1 MTCHP
6 GRFHRWLL
14 LLVLVGTLVPPL
26 HADVRLPSLLADG
39 MVLQQRRGVALW
51 GQADPGEQVRIKAGW
66 SGKAV
71 HVVAG
76 QDGRWKAQVQTP
88 AAGGPYRIDFD
99 GKNHLT
105 LKDVLIG
112 EVWVCS
118 GQSNMEWTLEM
129 LGGWASFPK
138 EQASLGAT
146 GDPGLR
152 LCTIPKTLAAS
163 PLDHCATT
171 WQAATAEH
179 VAPFSAVAYFY
190 GRELR
195 RRLKVPVGLISAAW
209 GGTEAECWI
218 PRDRLARD
226 PDLIS
231 CLADPGGDQ
240 PNRPSVLFNAM
251 IHPLLPFAIQG
262 VIWYQG
268 ESNTANA
275 DLYDRLFPTLV
286 RAWREVW
293 GQGNFPFYFVQIAP
307 YLYPDDPPTSA
318 YVRDAQR
325 RALALPNTG
334 MALTLD
340 IADPT
345 DLHPKAKPEIAR
357 RLALWALARTYH
369 RKVGAVSGP
378 LLRKAVREGG
388 QMRLHFDHTEGGLK
402 ARAGALRGFQIAAK
416 GGSFLEAQARID
428 KNTVLVSHPAVPT
441 PAEVRYAFSHA
452 PEASLFNGAGLPAS
466 PFQTEARPLLLRR
479 VTARTSWD
487 AGQGAARVELG
498 SSDPRGLIRFT
509 LDGRDPGLS
518 DQAYGSPLSCTAA
531 THLRARVFL
540 NGHGSEFVHDIRFVP
555 HLALGK
561 TCTLVPPPHPRYPGG
576 PGALVDGFEGSEDFT
591 DGRWMGFEGEDAE
604 VLLDLGRTDVIGA
617 LSVVFL
623 DDPAN
628 WIFAPPQVEASTSL
642 DGLTFVHAG
651 SLSVEGHRGT
661 PKPEVRTAVLA
672 SPAGTVRY
680 LRLRVKN
687 LGVCPPGHAGAGEKA
702 WLFLSEI
709 QVAPP
714 SPAHTP

>member
-1 MTCHP
+1 MK
-6 GRFHRWLL
+6 RFLGISL
-14 LLVLVGTLVPPL
+14 ATLATILTPL
-26 HADVRLPSLLADG
+26 YADVRLPSLLADG
-39 MVLQQRRGVALW
+39 MVLQQRSRVTLW
-51 GQADPGEQVRIKAGW
+51 GQADPGELVRIRAGW
-66 SGKAV
+66 SAKGV
-71 HVVAG
+71 HAVAG
-76 QDGRWKAQVQTP
+76 EDGRWKAQVQTP

-105 LKDVLIG
+105 LKNVLIG

-138 EQASLGAT
+138 ERASLGAT

-152 LCTIPKTLAAS
+152 LCTIPKTLSAL
-163 PLDHCATT
+163 PLDHCDAT
-171 WQAATAEH
+171 WRAATAEH

-218 PRDRLARD
+218 PKASLARD

-231 CLADPGGDQ
+231 TLADPGGEQ

-275 DLYDRLFPTLV
+275 DLYDRLFPTLIRSW
-286 RAWREVW
+286 RAAW
-293 GQGNFPFYFVQIAP
+293 GQGDFPFYFVQIAP
-307 YLYPDDPPTSA
+307 YLYPDEPPTSA

-340 IADPT
+340 LADPT
-345 DLHPKAKPEIAR
+345 DLHPKAKSEIAR

-369 RKVGAVSGP
+369 REVGAISGP
-378 LLRKAVREGG
+378 LFRKAVPEGG
-388 QMRLHFDHTEGGLK
+388 QMRLYFDHTEGGLK
-402 ARAGALRGFQIAAK
+402 ARAGGLRSFQIAAK
-416 GGSFLEAQARID
+416 AGPFLEAQARVD
-428 KNTVLVSHPAVPT
+428 KHTVLVSHPAVSA

-466 PFQTEARPLLLRR
+466 PFQTVARPLLLRR
-479 VTARTSWD
+479 VTALTRWN
-487 AGQGAARVELG
+487 AGQGAAWVELHC
-498 SSDPRGLIRFT
+498 SDPRGLVRFT
-509 LDGRDPGLS
+509 LDGREPGPS
-518 DQAYGSPLSCTAA
+518 DQPYGSPLSFTAV

-540 NGHGSEFVHDIRFVP
+540 NGQGSEFVHDIRFFP
-555 HLALGK
+555 HSALGK
-561 TCTLVPPPHPRYPGG
+561 PCTLVPPPHPRYPGS
-576 PGALVDGFEGSEDFT
+576 PGALVDGFVGSEDFT
-591 DGRWMGFEGEDAE
+591 DGRWMGFEGQDAE
-604 VLLDLGRTDVIGA
+604 VLLDLGRADVIGA
-617 LSVVFL
+617 PSVVFL

-628 WIFAPPQVEASTSL
+628 WIFAPLQVEAATSL
-642 DGLTFVHAG
+642 DGSTFAPAG
-651 SLSVEGHRGT
+651 SLGVEGHRGT
-661 PKPEVRTAVLA
+661 PKPEVRTVVL
-672 SPAGTVRY
+672 PPPVGMVRY

-702 WLFLSEI
+702 WLFLSE
-709 QVAPP
+709 VKVAAPP
-714 SPAHTP
+714 SAANTP